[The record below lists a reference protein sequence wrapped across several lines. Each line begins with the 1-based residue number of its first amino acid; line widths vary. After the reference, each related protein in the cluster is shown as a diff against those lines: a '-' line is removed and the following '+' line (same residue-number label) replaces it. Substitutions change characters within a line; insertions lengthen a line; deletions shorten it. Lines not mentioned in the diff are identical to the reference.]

1 MYDSTDLF
9 GKRYA
14 CHWGGAAHPS
24 TQSEVSERIGGHGT
38 DGIRIFASVGFLS
51 FQVSLSSYRAGRAPY
66 EVPGG
71 SPKGMSLF
79 WWLFFVFGAFQGRLS
94 E

>member
-1 MYDSTDLF
+1 M
-9 GKRYA
+9 
-14 CHWGGAAHPS
+14 
-24 TQSEVSERIGGHGT
+24 SERIVGHGT

-71 SPKGMSLF
+71 FSKGDVIILMV
-79 WWLFFVFGAFQGRLS
+79 FFVFGAFQGRLGELPAHS
-94 E
+94 MKCLLVGWRGVE